1 MKHDDPNNERLLQQR
16 LSLSALV
23 DGADDA
29 ADAACRAWRDDASAR
44 ADWRT
49 YHLIGELMRSDGA
62 TLAPQREAQL
72 LARVRL
78 QLAGEPVLLAPA
90 VMPAQRA
97 AWRSAWVAPMAVAAG
112 FVAVAGVLVVTRVA
126 APEGAAQDRS
136 ALLATSTAA
145 PAATGLQT
153 ATRGPTAGASTTG
166 PLTVEGGVIRNAELD
181 RYLAAHKQYAD
192 TSALAVPGGMVRNA
206 AVAAPGR

>member
-1 MKHDDPNNERLLQQR
+1 MNHDDLNDEPLQRRR

-62 TLAPQREAQL
+62 ALAPQREAQL
-72 LARVRL
+72 LARVRQ
-78 QLAGEPVLLAPA
+78 QLAREAVALAPA
-90 VMPAQRA
+90 ALPPRRA

-112 FVAVAGVLVVTRVA
+112 FVVVAGVLVVTRVA

-136 ALLATSTAA
+136 ALLAGSVAA
-145 PAATGLQT
+145 PAAAGLQ
-153 ATRGPTAGASTTG
+153 AVTRGATAGASTTG
-166 PLTVEGGVIRNAELD
+166 PLTVDSGLIRSAELD
-181 RYLAAHKQYAD
+181 RYLAAHKQYAN

-206 AVAAPGR
+206 AVAAPDR

>member
-1 MKHDDPNNERLLQQR
+1 MNHDDLNDEPLQRRR

-29 ADAACRAWRDDASAR
+29 ADAGCRAWRDDASAR

-62 TLAPQREAQL
+62 ALAPQREAQL
-72 LARVRL
+72 LARVRQ
-78 QLAGEPVLLAPA
+78 QLASEPVALAPVA
-90 VMPAQRA
+90 LPPRRA

-112 FVAVAGVLVVTRVA
+112 FVVVAGVLVVTRVA
-126 APEGAAQDRS
+126 APAGAAQDRS
-136 ALLATSTAA
+136 ALLAGTVAA
-145 PAATGLQT
+145 PAAAGLQ
-153 ATRGPTAGASTTG
+153 AVTRGATAGASTTG
-166 PLTVEGGVIRNAELD
+166 PLTVDSGLIRSAELD
-181 RYLAAHKQYAD
+181 RYLAAHKQYAN